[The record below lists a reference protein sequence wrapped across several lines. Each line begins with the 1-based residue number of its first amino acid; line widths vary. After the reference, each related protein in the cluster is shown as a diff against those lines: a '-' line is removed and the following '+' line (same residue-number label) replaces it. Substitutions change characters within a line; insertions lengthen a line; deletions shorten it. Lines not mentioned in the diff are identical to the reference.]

1 MNFSPTT
8 TCVRS
13 NELISMNKPGNTTWR
28 AVVLAALLCSFIP
41 LSLAAT
47 QDITA
52 EFRPDPSNPMVNRF
66 TNTTPQSGVCPGHMP
81 ARCEAL
87 GIFSIRTWDI
97 NFVASGPIAANHADP
112 RQGLMFKVPS
122 EWRSFEVVS
131 PKGDRKTVEMRISGI
146 GSRFNTTNPPGVH
159 AWSSLP
165 ANWTHAPSPCQYTGM
180 WAAAPTFRLWFWLV
194 PEGAGACNLVTPF
207 DVPSSSFSMLEYTY
221 ELRTPNPLDMDAGQ
235 YRGSITYGVGPH
247 QDFDF
252 GDIYQPNDDV
262 LTFNFDLRVEHNLKV
277 DLPPGGN
284 RVELLPEGGWQAW
297 LNRGRQPA
305 RLFRDQTVV
314 ISASTRFKM
323 QLECSLAI
331 GNTCGLRNDAG
342 DEVPLQV
349 GVTLPFGLRDQYGQA
364 VDKLPLRLDGSG
376 SELFQPGHYVN
387 NRPASLHFAV
397 ERDDVKEMLKHPG
410 STYNGVVTV
419 IWDSEV

>member
-146 GSRFNTTNPPGVH
+146 GSRFNTTNPPGVY
-159 AWSSLP
+159 AWSPLP

-180 WAAAPTFRLWFWLV
+180 WAAAPTLRLWFWLV

-277 DLPPGGN
+277 DLPPGGS

>member
-1 MNFSPTT
+1 MTLLSTT
-8 TCVRS
+8 KKLLGPCALALAMGS
-13 NELISMNKPGNTTWR
+13 ISLP
-28 AVVLAALLCSFIP
+28 VQALMHN
-41 LSLAAT
+41 
-47 QDITA
+47 ITA
-52 EFRPDPSNPMVNRF
+52 VFRPDPMNPMVNKF
-66 TNTTPQSGVCPGHMP
+66 INTTPQSGICPGHIP

-87 GIFSIRTWDI
+87 NIFSIRDHAFRV
-97 NFVASGPIAANHADP
+97 NSVEPIEANHEDP
-112 RQGLMFKVPS
+112 RKGAYFKVPS
-122 EWRSFEVVS
+122 SWRDLQVTHVGTGQVE
-131 PKGDRKTVEMRISGI
+131 TVQMRIAGI
-146 GSRFNTTNPPGVH
+146 GTRWDVPRPPGVSGWTNASA
-159 AWSSLP
+159 AW
-165 ANWTHAPSPCQYTGM
+165 NYYWYNGAPPCQGINYL
-180 WAAAPTFRLWFWLV
+180 AASVSYALFFWIV
-194 PEGAGACNLVTPF
+194 PEGAGACTVTPGTTF
-207 DVPSSSFSMLEYTY
+207 PWMIYSHLEYAY
-221 ELRTPNPLDMDAGQ
+221 ELKTPNPLGMSSGE
-235 YRGSITYGVGPH
+235 YRGSLTYSIGPGG
-247 QDFDF
+247 DFDL
-252 GDIYQPNDDV
+252 GDVMVASTDNAIT
-262 LTFNFDLRVEHNLKV
+262 LNFSLSVEHALKV

-284 RVELLPEGGWQAW
+284 RIELLPEGGWQAW
-297 LNRGRQPA
+297 LNRGRQPSK
-305 RLFRDQTVV
+305 LFRDQTFV
-314 ISASTRFKM
+314 ISSSGRFKM